1 MSKIRRQRLLYLQGG
16 SQFWEAAGRHDS
28 CHTEF
33 PTTAL
38 DHLHRNR
45 PAPELHAY
53 NNPAN
58 RGRSGPA
65 HPGADQ
71 PTQPTPAGAS
81 KRVAEACA
89 QGPLRHRTGGGLLT
103 HLIISMIQVRGKQP

>member
-28 CHTEF
+28 CHTGF

-53 NNPAN
+53 N
-58 RGRSGPA
+58 
-65 HPGADQ
+65 
-71 PTQPTPAGAS
+71 TQAGAS
-81 KRVAEACA
+81 KRVAKACA